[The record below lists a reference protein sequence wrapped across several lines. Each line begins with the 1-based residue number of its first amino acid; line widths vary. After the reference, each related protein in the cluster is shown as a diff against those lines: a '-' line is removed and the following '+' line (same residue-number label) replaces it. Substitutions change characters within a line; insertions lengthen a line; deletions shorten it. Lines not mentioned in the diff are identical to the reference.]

1 MIVNPDFILR
11 EFAGEWILVSIAEN
25 EENKRI
31 LYLNEIGKDIY
42 THLLEGLEGDS
53 LLNALQEEYE
63 ADPQVLKQDVEEYME
78 ILRSYRVIIRS

>member
-1 MIVNPDFILR
+1 MIINPDFILR

-78 ILRSYRVIIRS
+78 ILRTYRVII

>member
-1 MIVNPDFILR
+1 MTINPDFILR

-42 THLLEGLEGDS
+42 SHLQEGLEGDA

-63 ADPQVLKQDVEEYME
+63 ADPQVLRQDVEEYMKV
-78 ILRSYRVIIRS
+78 LRSYRVII

>member
-1 MIVNPDFILR
+1 MTINPDFILR

-42 THLLEGLEGDS
+42 SHLQEGLEGDA

-63 ADPQVLKQDVEEYME
+63 ADPQVLRQDVEEYME
-78 ILRSYRVIIRS
+78 ILRSHRVII